1 MGIIIGLG
9 GGDCN
14 GDSENIYSRFIEFT
28 GKANPRV
35 LVLPTAR
42 RDEPDSDLEEAEFFI
57 SRGCDTSFLR
67 LTDETLTK
75 EEAEKAIDGAD
86 IIFVGGGNL
95 KFLMDVWKRTGAD
108 KMLIKA
114 YNNGKVLGGTSSG
127 MMCWFAE
134 GYDDC
139 GEDGAF
145 MFVDAVGIIPFSSCP
160 HFESGSWGSYEQ
172 AVCGRPYSGFGIENG
187 AALICRDGELSV
199 MSGTDGGRIYL
210 FDKDNGHIKEVY
222 GGEAKKDNEI

>member
-1 MGIIIGLG
+1 M
-9 GGDCN
+9 N
-14 GDSENIYSRFIEFT
+14 SRERKTRKCWFC
-28 GKANPRV
+28 
-35 LVLPTAR
+35 LPR

-57 SRGCDTSFLR
+57 THGCKTSFLR
-67 LTDETLTK
+67 LTDEKLTK
-75 EEAEKAIDGAD
+75 EEAEKAIDEAD

-95 KFLMDVWKRTGAD
+95 KFLMDVWKHTGAD
-108 KMLIKA
+108 EMLRKA

-160 HFESGSWGSYEQ
+160 HFESGRWGSYEQ
-172 AVCGRPYSGFGIENG
+172 AVKGRPYSGFAIENG

-199 MSGTDGGRIYL
+199 ISGTDGGTVYY
-210 FDKDNGHIKEVY
+210 FDKDKGYGKEVF
-222 GGEAKKDNEI
+222 GGEPKKENEI